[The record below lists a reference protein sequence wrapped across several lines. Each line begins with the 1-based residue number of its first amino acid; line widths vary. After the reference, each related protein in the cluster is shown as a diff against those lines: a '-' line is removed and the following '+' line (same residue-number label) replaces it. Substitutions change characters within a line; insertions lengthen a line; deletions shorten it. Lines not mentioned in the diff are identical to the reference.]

1 MTNSINDTLVL
12 NKSDYDGFL
21 DFNSSNELDEVIKV
35 LNKLIDDVSKK

>member
-12 NKSDYDGFL
+12 NKSDSDGFL

-35 LNKLIDDVSKK
+35 LNKLINEDSK